1 MLGGFISI
9 VVIFR
14 TKTWD
19 FYEMTPTTTLLVFGW
34 GSFYLGM
41 AKLLI
46 DRQRKS
52 LAYQRWGDLD
62 FYNASLLVE
71 EFLTAVC

>member
-1 MLGGFISI
+1 M
-9 VVIFR
+9 
-14 TKTWD
+14 WD
-19 FYEMTPTTTLLVFGW
+19 FDEMSAKTTLLVFGF
-34 GSFYLGM
+34 GAFCLGM

-52 LAYQRWGDLD
+52 LAYQRYKDID

-71 EFLTAVC
+71 EFCTSGI

>member
-1 MLGGFISI
+1 MRRWGSLLIFVVLGGFIAI

-14 TKTWD
+14 TKMWD
-19 FYEMTPTTTLLVFGW
+19 FYEMTPKTTLLVFGF
-34 GSFYLGM
+34 GAFCLGM

-52 LAYQRWGDLD
+52 LAY
-62 FYNASLLVE
+62 
-71 EFLTAVC
+71 